1 MDAASSQVTLAH
13 EGNPTCP
20 EPHVPPEPV
29 DWKDGSLRVG
39 VHVSIAGGVRQS
51 LERAQALG
59 CTALQI
65 FSTSPRMWPTRR
77 GARNWLSAAE
87 AESFRVR
94 RAELGLGPLVVHDNY
109 LINLASPDRATRAR
123 SVQALREE
131 LARAV
136 LLGAD
141 YLVLHPGN
149 AGVAPVEHAIRTVVA
164 GLRRATRRLPLGTLR
179 ILLEN
184 TAGQGSALG
193 WRFEHLE
200 AILRACP
207 ELPLGV
213 CLDTA
218 HTFAAGYDIAS
229 EAGLERTLA
238 EFADTI
244 GFDRLLV
251 VHVNDSKAPAGSRVD
266 RHEHIGRGKI
276 GLENFRRFLNHP
288 RIRGL
293 PGRAFILETPI
304 ERPGDDRR
312 NLQTVWSLFGQPLP
326 VRSVSGNGFPARRE
340 RTSAKCRAQKRPATP
355 KKRS

>member
-1 MDAASSQVTLAH
+1 M
-13 EGNPTCP
+13 
-20 EPHVPPEPV
+20 
-29 DWKDGSLRVG
+29 GSLRVG
-39 VHVSIAGGVRQS
+39 VHVSIAGGLRRS
-51 LERAQALG
+51 LERAHALG

-77 GARNWLSAAE
+77 SARNWLSAAE
-87 AESFRVR
+87 AENFRVR

-109 LINLASPDRATRAR
+109 LINLASLDRAMHAR
-123 SVQALREE
+123 SVRALREE

-136 LLGAD
+136 LIGAE

-149 AGVAPVEHAIRTVVA
+149 AGAAPLEHAIRTVAA
-164 GLRRATRRLPLGTLR
+164 GLRQATHGLTLGPLR

-184 TAGQGSALG
+184 TAGQGSAIG

-218 HTFAAGYDIAS
+218 HTFAAGYDITS
-229 EAGLERTLA
+229 ETGLERTLA
-238 EFADTI
+238 EFSATI

-288 RIRGL
+288 WIRGFA
-293 PGRAFILETPI
+293 G
-304 ERPGDDRR
+304 
-312 NLQTVWSLFGQPLP
+312 
-326 VRSVSGNGFPARRE
+326 
-340 RTSAKCRAQKRPATP
+340 
-355 KKRS
+355 

>member
-1 MDAASSQVTLAH
+1 MDDASRKVTLEHGIDQAR
-13 EGNPTCP
+13 PK
-20 EPHVPPEPV
+20 PHSLQTSAN
-29 DWKDGSLRVG
+29 WKDGSLRVG
-39 VHVSIAGGVRQS
+39 VHVSIASGVRQS
-51 LERAQALG
+51 LERAHALG

-65 FSTSPRMWPTRR
+65 FSTSPRMWPVRQSVH
-77 GARNWLSAAE
+77 NWLSAAE
-87 AESFRVR
+87 AERFRAR
-94 RAELGLGPLVVHDNY
+94 RTELALGPLVVHDNY
-109 LINLASPDRATRAR
+109 LINLASSDRAIRTR
-123 SVQALREE
+123 SIQALHEE

-136 LLGAD
+136 WIGAD

-149 AGVAPVEHAIRTVVA
+149 AGNAPLESAIAAIVE
-164 GLRRATRRLPLGTLR
+164 GLQLATRGLSLGALR

-184 TAGQGSALG
+184 TAGQGSAIG
-193 WRFEHLE
+193 WRFEQLE

-218 HTFAAGYDIAS
+218 HTFAAGYDISS
-229 EAGLERTLA
+229 EAGLERTLS
-238 EFADTI
+238 EFAATI

-288 RIRGL
+288 RIRDW

-304 ERPGDDRR
+304 DRPGDDRR
-312 NLQTVWSLFGQPLP
+312 NLRTVWALFGQALP
-326 VRSVSGNGFPARRE
+326 VREGVKDGFSARRI
-340 RTSAKCRAQKRPATP
+340 SAKRRALKRVSRRNTE
-355 KKRS
+355 S

>member
-1 MDAASSQVTLAH
+1 MDDASRKVTL
-13 EGNPTCP
+13 EP
-20 EPHVPPEPV
+20 EVDQARPKSHVRPAPA
-29 DWKDGSLRVG
+29 DWKDGTLRVG

-51 LERAQALG
+51 LERAYALG

-65 FSTSPRMWPTRR
+65 FSTSPRMWPARR
-77 GARNWLSAAE
+77 GVYKWLTAAE
-87 AESFRVR
+87 AERFRVR
-94 RAELGLGPLVVHDNY
+94 RAELALGPLVVHDNY
-109 LINLASPDRATRAR
+109 LINLASPDRATRTR
-123 SVQALREE
+123 SIQALREE
-131 LARAV
+131 LARA
-136 LLGAD
+136 LWIGAD

-149 AGVAPVEHAIRTVVA
+149 AGNAPLESAIAAIVE
-164 GLRRATRRLPLGTLR
+164 GLRRATRGLSLGELH

-218 HTFAAGYDIAS
+218 HTFAAGYDLSS
-229 EAGLERTLA
+229 ETGLQRTLS
-238 EFADTI
+238 EFAATI
-244 GFDRLLV
+244 GFERLHV

-288 RIRGL
+288 WIRDW
-293 PGRAFILETPI
+293 PGRAFILETPVD
-304 ERPGDDRR
+304 RPGDDRR
-312 NLQTVWSLFGQPLP
+312 NLRTVWALFGQALP
-326 VRSVSGNGFPARRE
+326 VRAGARDGFPARRIS
-340 RTSAKCRAQKRPATP
+340 SAKRRTQKRAALRNT
-355 KKRS
+355 